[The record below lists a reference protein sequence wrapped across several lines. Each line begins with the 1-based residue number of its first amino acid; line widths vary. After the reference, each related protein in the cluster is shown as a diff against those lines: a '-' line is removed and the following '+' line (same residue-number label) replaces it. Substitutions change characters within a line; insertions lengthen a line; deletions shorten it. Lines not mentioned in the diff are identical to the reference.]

1 MPTQR
6 QRKAALR
13 YIVAFVC
20 IISSKRKC
28 TPRAEKTPAVK
39 RKQERKGKRQKYNK
53 NI

>member
-1 MPTQR
+1 MLIKAILQQFCIMPTQR

-39 RKQERKGKRQKYNK
+39 RK
-53 NI
+53 